1 MGKRK
6 IGMYGGKFIPV
17 HMGHVYAMVK
27 ASTMVEELHVIVS
40 YDEAYE
46 KEHYYPRSYMAP
58 ISYNIR
64 LRWWKQITKDLP
76 HVYVHAIYEPQ
87 TGQFSDWV
95 LGAQRIKAVIG
106 KPIDTVFSS
115 EDAYGEYFE
124 KLYPDAEHIMIDSA
138 RKAYPISATTIRTEG
153 PLKHWEMLPKA
164 VQPYFVKKVV
174 VVGTESCGKSTLVH
188 NLATLY
194 NTVYVEEWGRTYYE
208 RLGTYETL
216 ESDFPEIAFEH
227 QYQIKEQLKKANK
240 LLFVDTEALVTQF
253 FSIAYEGKTQPVL
266 HEIAKLQQ
274 FDLWLFL
281 EPDVDWVDD
290 GTRVFGAENIR
301 QQNNSILKS
310 LLKEAGIHTVS
321 ISGSYEERLAK
332 AMAEV
337 NKLLEENGL

>member
-58 ISYNIR
+58 IPYNIR